1 MTETAIIGESNSVKN
16 LIKQTESL
24 NPRREKLLAQNYVND
39 DVPNLVHFLL
49 DDCIE
54 FGTIPFSILARYGFI
69 ASSMLR
75 GFVSKGIITEQQKDD
90 FLNSVETVAGK
101 IVDDM
106 NAVLAGNK
114 DQELF
119 LKKYGHLRPGSYD
132 ITSYNYREKPEYYFP
147 TDYTNKVG
155 YNNNS
160 DTLLTFEFNNQTL
173 GMIEQEIDR
182 MELNINVDQ
191 LLRFIKEATASREYA
206 KFQFTKNLD
215 AVLGLIAEWGKT
227 YGFERSEL
235 SYLFIKDILHLNK
248 FTVAIDPL
256 DYLKQKIQEGKN
268 WYQES
273 NKIET
278 LNLLHL
284 LKIWIL

>member
-1 MTETAIIGESNSVKN
+1 
-16 LIKQTESL
+16 
-24 NPRREKLLAQNYVND
+24 
-39 DVPNLVHFLL
+39 
-49 DDCIE
+49 
-54 FGTIPFSILARYGFI
+54 
-69 ASSMLR
+69 MLR
-75 GFVSKGIITEQQKDD
+75 GFVNKGIITNQQKDD
-90 FLNSVETVAGK
+90 FLNSVETIAGE

-114 DQELF
+114 HQELF

-147 TDYTNKVG
+147 TGSTKKAGNIS
-155 YNNNS
+155 NS
-160 DTLLTFEFNNQTL
+160 DAHLNFEFDDQTL
-173 GMIEQEIDR
+173 GMIAQEIDR
-182 MELNINVDQ
+182 MELNTNVDQ
-191 LLRFIKEATASREYA
+191 LLKFIKEATASREYA

-227 YGFERSEL
+227 YGFDRAQL

-248 FTVAIDPL
+248 FTVAKDPL
-256 DYLKQKIQEGKN
+256 NYLNQKIQEGKN

-278 LNLLHL
+278 PQIITSPQDLDIIEHNVAEPNYVTSNMVTAQICNLTGITDKAELEGQIVLQKGPILAMIGYSCIL
-284 LKIWIL
+284 LKD